1 MVVAQDRFAFLVD
14 EELLEV
20 PPHVAVLKR
29 RVEQAR
35 SCRVE
40 DLLSWRA
47 VRLEQKTS
55 YRGRELPQVS
65 FLSRQTF
72 CHDKRMFVATNTCL
86 WRQNTSFLSF
96 LFATKACLPL
106 QYHWRELPQVS
117 FLLRQTFCR
126 DKTHLSCFRFFQR
139 AVSWSE
145 WHHILL

>member
-86 WRQNTSFLSF
+86 WRQNTSFFVFSFCDKSMLAATISLAGAATSIIFVATNVLSRQNTSF
-96 LFATKACLPL
+96 LFPIFSKS
-106 QYHWRELPQVS
+106 S
-117 FLLRQTFCR
+117 FL
-126 DKTHLSCFRFFQR
+126 
-139 AVSWSE
+139 
-145 WHHILL
+145 I